1 MATKLDKDVVRES
14 TVVVDGREIVV
25 TLSAEQKITMKLKGM
40 KSGEVS
46 INILELFSKLS
57 GNLTE
62 NSENSAK
69 NGKSVVISNDK
80 PTKGNKNNPMI
91 SLHELRTYNAISGLD
106 YPTLVKFEG
115 IIKNL
120 MDNYQEKYGKYP
132 KNDKL
137 NQ

>member
-46 INILELFSKLS
+46 IDILELFSQ
-57 GNLTE
+57 LTGDLPEKE
-62 NSENSAK
+62 NK
-69 NGKSVVISNDK
+69 PDKSIVISNENQ
-80 PTKGNKNNPMI
+80 TKIPKNNPMI
-91 SLHELRTYNAISGLD
+91 SLYDLRTYNAISGLD
-106 YPTLVKFEG
+106 YPSLVKFEG

-120 MDNYQEKYGKYP
+120 IDNYPEKYGKYP

>member
-46 INILELFSKLS
+46 IDILELFGQLS
-57 GNLTE
+57 GGLPE
-62 NSENSAK
+62 KEK
-69 NGKSVVISNDK
+69 KSDKSIVISNENQ
-80 PTKGNKNNPMI
+80 TKIPKNNPMI
-91 SLHELRTYNAISGLD
+91 SLYDLRTYNAISGLD
-106 YPTLVKFEG
+106 YPSLVKFEG

-120 MDNYQEKYGKYP
+120 IDNYPEKYGKYT